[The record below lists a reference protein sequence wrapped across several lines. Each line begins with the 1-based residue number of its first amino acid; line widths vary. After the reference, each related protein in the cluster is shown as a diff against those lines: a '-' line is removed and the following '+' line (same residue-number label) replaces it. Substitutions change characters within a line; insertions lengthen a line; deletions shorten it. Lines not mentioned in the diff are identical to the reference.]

1 MVPDASQ
8 SEIDSE
14 IDIERIGRAGVITL
28 NRPAA
33 LNALTLP
40 MIRAI
45 QRGLDHHL
53 ADPAVQVIVIRS
65 SSPRAFC
72 AGGDMRRIRELS
84 LAGAFDEI
92 AAFFQDEYALNLAI
106 NRCAKPFV
114 ALLDGIAMG
123 GGLGLSIHGR
133 HRIVTEHASLA
144 MPETA
149 IGFIPDVGA
158 SHFLSR
164 LEPAI
169 GMWLALTGARIDA
182 TAALAVGLV
191 TQMTRR
197 EHLAALLAALA
208 DASAGPI
215 DAVLQRF
222 AGEADTAAALAAL
235 RQRATGFDA
244 PRLDAVLATWQAAS
258 GADALA
264 AFSPAA
270 VAQTFAL
277 LNAAQ
282 GKSLAECLALEFD
295 GSMHAARHADFIEGA
310 RAVLV
315 DKDRKPRWQ
324 APWPSTQ

>member
-1 MVPDASQ
+1 MGTEAMQ
-8 SEIDSE
+8 SDIDT
-14 IDIERIGRAGVITL
+14 ERAGRAGLITL

-45 QRGLDHHL
+45 QVALDAHL

-65 SSPRAFC
+65 SSPKAFC

-92 AAFFQDEYALNLAI
+92 ANFFREEYALNLAI

-133 HRIVTEHASLA
+133 HRVVTEHASLA

-169 GMWLALTGARIDA
+169 GMWLALTGARISA
-182 TAALAVGLV
+182 NEALAVGLA
-191 TQMTRR
+191 TQSTRR
-197 EHLAALLAALA
+197 EQLAPLLAALGDNA
-208 DASAGPI
+208 AGTI
-215 DAVLQRF
+215 EEVLQRF
-222 AGEADTAAALAAL
+222 SETVDTHAALNGL
-235 RQRATGFDA
+235 RQRASGFDA
-244 PRLDAVLATWQAAS
+244 PTLPAVLAAWRAAS
-258 GADALA
+258 GPQATA

-270 VAQTFAL
+270 LAQTFDL
-277 LNAAQ
+277 LHAAQ
-282 GKSLAECLALEFD
+282 GKSLADCLALEFEE
-295 GSMHAARHADFIEGA
+295 SMHAARHPDFIEGA

-315 DKDRKPRWQ
+315 DKDRQPRWQ
-324 APWPSTQ
+324 ATQ